1 MMKRFLPTPSMAVA
15 LLALIVALSG
25 SAYAVNKIGTK
36 QIKSNAVTTAK
47 IKGGAVTGAKIRNGS
62 VSAAKLAPGVISA
75 GTGTEA
81 TQYDTFFLLTDSPQM
96 ILVEDVKVGGGQT
109 VMATA
114 VANVYEL
121 AAPDE
126 LTDTKALCQL
136 VGQPSKGGA
145 SIEMSPLMKV
155 SLGRAGRYGQV
166 SLTGFHSPSKAGEW
180 RVFLM
185 CQKSGE
191 TAFVKVESTSML
203 LWAVRP

>member
-1 MMKRFLPTPSMAVA
+1 MKRFIPTPSMAVA

-25 SAYAVNKIGTK
+25 SAYAVSKVGTK
-36 QIKSNAVTTAK
+36 QIKSRAVTTSK
-47 IKGGAVTGAKIRNGS
+47 IKNRAVTGAKIRNGS
-62 VSAAKLAPGVISA
+62 VSASKLAPGVISA
-75 GTGTEA
+75 GTGTKA
-81 TQYDTFFLLTDSPQM
+81 TQYNTFFSLTDSPQM
-96 ILVEDVKVGGGQT
+96 ILVEDVKVGGGQM

-121 AAPDE
+121 APPDE

-136 VGQPSKGGA
+136 VGQPADGGD
-145 SIEMSPLMKV
+145 SVEMSPLMRV

-166 SLTGFHSPSKAGEW
+166 SLTGYHRPSKAGEW

>member
-1 MMKRFLPTPSMAVA
+1 MKRLIPSPAMAVA

-25 SAYAVNKIGTK
+25 SAYAVTKIGTK

-47 IKGGAVTGAKIRNGS
+47 IKNKAVTGAKIRNGS
-62 VSAAKLAPGVISA
+62 VSASKLAPGVVSSGV
-75 GTGTEA
+75 GTKA

-96 ILVEDVKVGGGQT
+96 ILVEDVKVGRGQT

-114 VANVYEL
+114 VANVYEM
-121 AAPDE
+121 AVPDE
-126 LTDTKALCQL
+126 ITLTKALCQL
-136 VGQPSKGGA
+136 VGQFPDGGR
-145 SIEMSPLMKV
+145 SVEMSPLMSV

-166 SLTGFHSPSKAGEW
+166 SLTGYHRPSKAGEW

-185 CQKSGE
+185 CQKSGDN
-191 TAFVKVESTSML
+191 ALVKVDSTSML